1 MIEKPAERAG
11 LIFEEGLVERIV
23 TETGTEPGALPLM
36 AFALSELYER
46 RDPDGRLSY
55 STYQEFDGVQ
65 GAIGRRAEQTY
76 SRLEASVQAALG
88 TVFRELVE
96 VDERGVATRRRAG
109 VRRLEGVAA
118 KLADALTDARLLVKS
133 GGEGRESVVE
143 IAHEALFTAWPRLA
157 KWIEDAGEDLRLL
170 RQVRLAAAEWERQ
183 DRREE
188 FLWPDKRLM
197 PVWTMIE
204 RLQPDLDETT
214 KRFVRPF
221 DPHTLAE
228 EINDPETTHERRA
241 YIGDHLGRTSDNRPG
256 VGLRPDGL
264 PDITWLDIPAGEISL
279 DGVAGTCRVEPF
291 QISKHVVTWVQY
303 RAFLEAP
310 DGYTN
315 SDWWDQL
322 ARSDQRPGEQ
332 YRGLDNHPAE
342 NVSWFDAVA
351 YCRWLTTRLGY
362 EIRLPTEWEWQQA
375 ATGGSADRE
384 FPWGSTWDS
393 RHANTAESGLNRTTA
408 VGVYP
413 QGASPFGV
421 LDLSGNVWEW
431 CLNEYAA
438 PERVEVSG
446 DAPRVVRGG
455 SFFYKRESARSRYR
469 DRDLPYWRNLGHG
482 FRIVGLPASRG

>member
-1 MIEKPAERAG
+1 
-11 LIFEEGLVERIV
+11 
-23 TETGTEPGALPLM
+23 
-36 AFALSELYER
+36 
-46 RDPDGRLSY
+46 
-55 STYQEFDGVQ
+55 
-65 GAIGRRAEQTY
+65 
-76 SRLEASVQAALG
+76 
-88 TVFRELVE
+88 
-96 VDERGVATRRRAG
+96 
-109 VRRLEGVAA
+109 
-118 KLADALTDARLLVKS
+118 
-133 GGEGRESVVE
+133 
-143 IAHEALFTAWPRLA
+143 
-157 KWIEDAGEDLRLL
+157 
-170 RQVRLAAAEWERQ
+170 
-183 DRREE
+183 
-188 FLWPDKRLM
+188 
-197 PVWTMIE
+197 
-204 RLQPDLDETT
+204 
-214 KRFVRPF
+214 
-221 DPHTLAE
+221 
-228 EINDPETTHERRA
+228 
-241 YIGDHLGRTSDNRPG
+241 
-256 VGLRPDGL
+256 
-264 PDITWLDIPAGEISL
+264 
-279 DGVAGTCRVEPF
+279 
-291 QISKHVVTWVQY
+291 VQY

-315 SDWWDQL
+315 SDWWDQM

-455 SFFYKRESARSRYR
+455 SFFYKRESARSRHR

-482 FRIVGLPASRG
+482 FRIVGLPGSHG